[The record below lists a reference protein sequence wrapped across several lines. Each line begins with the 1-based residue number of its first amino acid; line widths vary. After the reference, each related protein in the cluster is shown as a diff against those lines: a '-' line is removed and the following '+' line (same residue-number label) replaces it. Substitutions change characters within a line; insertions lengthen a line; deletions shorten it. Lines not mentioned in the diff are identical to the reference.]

1 MTAVAAESVL
11 FEALDE
17 NRIRQA
23 LGHGSGLDAPALTS
37 ALNKAVQLE
46 GLSLSEAA
54 GLLCTSDPGLH
65 REICSAAAQVKR
77 AVYGDRI
84 VFFAPLYVSN
94 TCQNDCTYC
103 GFRRSNT
110 AAKRTRLT
118 PEQVKEQIQ
127 ALERLGHKRVLLVF
141 GEGPAD
147 TPEYIVSAVEAT
159 YSVRD
164 GRGAIRRVNVN
175 CAPLTVDGFRKLKEA
190 GIGTYQVFQETY
202 HRTTYAQVHPSGP
215 KSNYEWRVLAPDRA
229 MQAGLDDIGMGV
241 LYGLYDYRYDTLAL
255 LAHAAYLDRRYGA
268 GPHTL
273 SVPRIEPAEGAP
285 LAQAVPYP
293 VDDETFKRIVAVL
306 RLAVPYTG
314 IILSTRES
322 PQLRDELI
330 RLGVSQISAG
340 SKTSPGGYLADEGKA
355 TPQFQVGDHRSLDE
369 MISSLCGVGFT
380 PSFCTA
386 CYRAGRT
393 GPDFMYL
400 AKPGFIQN
408 FCSPNAIL
416 TFKEYLLDY
425 ASPKVRVAGEKL
437 IAERLAE
444 LPTEALRRRVQDM
457 LKRLEAGERD
467 LYL

>member
-1 MTAVAAESVL
+1 MAVVTETVL
-11 FEALDE
+11 LEALE
-17 NRIRQA
+17 ESSIRSA
-23 LGHGSGLDAPALTS
+23 LERGRELDGPGLAS
-37 ALNKAVQLE
+37 ALNRAAELK
-46 GLSLSEAA
+46 GLSLAEAA
-54 GLLCTSDPGLH
+54 GLLCASDPGLH
-65 REICSAAAQVKR
+65 AEILSAAAQVKQ

-103 GFRRSNT
+103 GFRRSNSS
-110 AAKRTRLT
+110 AKRVRLT
-118 PEQVKEQIQ
+118 PDQVKEQVR
-127 ALERLGHKRVLLVF
+127 ALERLGHKRLLLVF

-159 YSVRD
+159 YSVRE

-175 CAPLTVDGFRKLKEA
+175 CAPLTVEGFRRLKEA

-202 HRTTYAQVHPSGP
+202 HRPTYTEVHPSGP
-215 KSNYEWRVLAPDRA
+215 KANYEWRVQAPDRA

-241 LYGLYDYRYDTLAL
+241 LYGLYDHRYDTLAL
-255 LAHAAYLDRRYGA
+255 LAHASYLDGRYGA

-285 LAQAVPYP
+285 LAQRVPYP

-340 SKTSPGGYLADEGKA
+340 SKTSPGGYLEEEKA

-369 MISSLCGVGFT
+369 MIGSLCEVGFT

-416 TFKEYLLDY
+416 TLKEYLLDY
-425 ASPKVRVAGEKL
+425 ASPEVRAAGERL
-437 IAERLAE
+437 IAQHLQG
-444 LPTEALRRRVQDM
+444 LPTEALRNRVQG
-457 LKRLEAGERD
+457 LLERIEAGERD
-467 LYL
+467 LFL

>member
-1 MTAVAAESVL
+1 MAVLTETAL
-11 FEALDE
+11 LEALE
-17 NRIRQA
+17 EGNIRRSLERGKTLGNAA
-23 LGHGSGLDAPALTS
+23 LSS
-37 ALNKAVQLE
+37 ALERATQLR
-46 GLSLSEAA
+46 GLSPDEAA
-54 GLLCTSDPGLH
+54 GLLCTSDPALH
-65 REICSAAAQVKR
+65 SDVLSAAAQVKQ

-118 PEQVKEQIQ
+118 PDQVKEQTR
-127 ALERLGHKRVLLVF
+127 ALERVGHKRVLLVF

-147 TPEYIVSAVEAT
+147 TPEYIVSAVEAA
-159 YSVRD
+159 YSVRE

-175 CAPLTVDGFRKLKEA
+175 CAPLTVEGFRKLKEA

-202 HRTTYAQVHPSGP
+202 HRATYAQVHPSGP
-215 KSNYEWRVLAPDRA
+215 KADYEWRVEAPDRA

-241 LYGLYDYRYDTLAL
+241 LYGLYDHVYDTLAL
-255 LAHAAYLDRRYGA
+255 LAHASYLDKRYGA

-273 SVPRIEPAEGAP
+273 SVPRIEPAQGAP
-285 LAQAVPYP
+285 LAQRVPHP

-340 SKTSPGGYLADEGKA
+340 SRTSPGGYLEDDGNA

-369 MISSLCGVGFT
+369 MIGSLCEVGFT

-425 ASPKVRVAGEKL
+425 ASPEVRTAGERL
-437 IAERLAE
+437 IAQHLQE
-444 LPTEALRRRVQDM
+444 LPTEALRKRVQG
-457 LKRLEAGERD
+457 LLERIEAGERD